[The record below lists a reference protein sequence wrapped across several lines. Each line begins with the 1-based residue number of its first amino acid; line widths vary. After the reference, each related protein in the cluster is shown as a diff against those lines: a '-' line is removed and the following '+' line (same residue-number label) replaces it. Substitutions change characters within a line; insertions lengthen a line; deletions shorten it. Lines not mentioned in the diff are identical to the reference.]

1 MKSMVLITGM
11 LLIIGCAANYNNMI
25 INDMNSEV
33 KSTDDQEVQIE
44 LIKNPLKK
52 SKNIRFDTRISRLG
66 IKLIGLKIINNSNS
80 DFNFNFDMIKI
91 TDSDGTNIE
100 FLNADTIK
108 TLNSIELKTWPYFFW
123 SPLLLTING
132 APIPL
137 GLMIAVTNYQ
147 KARKTNAVVKEDI
160 FQNYLKSQIIKNNE
174 AASGVL
180 ALNISNKSDK
190 KINHN
195 IVLKIVD
202 SENEEINKISCY
214 MSMPNY

>member
-52 SKNIRFDTRISRLG
+52 SKNFRFDTRISRLG

-100 FLNADTIK
+100 FLDADTIK
-108 TLNSIELKTWPYFFW
+108 TLNSIELKTWRY
-123 SPLLLTING
+123 
-132 APIPL
+132 IPEL
-137 GLMIAVTNYQ
+137 F
-147 KARKTNAVVKEDI
+147 K
-160 FQNYLKSQIIKNNE
+160 
-174 AASGVL
+174 
-180 ALNISNKSDK
+180 KSD
-190 KINHN
+190 
-195 IVLKIVD
+195 
-202 SENEEINKISCY
+202 Y
-214 MSMPNY
+214 